1 MDPSRWARVK
11 AVFQDVFELEPAALE
26 AALRAACEG
35 DDGLRDDVKRLL
47 RSHARADGP
56 LDAPPTVEG
65 EHDPETEGEL
75 VAGAEAIPARIGP
88 YRVLRALGQ
97 GGMGTVYLAE
107 RDEPG
112 LHKVVAVK
120 VVRRGMDTEFVI
132 RRFRNERQILAAL
145 EHPGIARLYDGGTTE
160 EGLPYF
166 VMEYVD
172 GEDLLAY
179 CDARRLPVASR
190 LQLFRRV
197 LGAVQ
202 YAHQALVVHRDLKP
216 SNILVTAEG
225 HPKLLD
231 FGIAKLLSPRL
242 AEGAA
247 LEETSAVG
255 RLMTPEYASP
265 EQVRGERATTASDV
279 YSLGVVLYE
288 LLCGHRP
295 YRFEGRGAAER
306 ERAVIAEEP
315 PAPSTA
321 AGRAETP
328 GAVGPGS
335 RKLPTPAEVSERRAV
350 APPRLRRLLRGDLD
364 NVVLK
369 ALRKDPRERYA
380 TAAELAED
388 IRRHQEGFPVRAL
401 PERRWDR
408 AAKFVRRH
416 RAGVATA
423 AVAVISLLTG
433 IAVAVR
439 EARIAE
445 AERRRAEARFE
456 DVRRLANSVIYEFH
470 DAIGNLPGATPARR
484 LLVVRALEYLDR
496 LAAEARDDLALKRE
510 LADAYRRLGQ
520 VQGGGAG
527 ANLGDTTGARASFEK
542 ALAIRQALATRQ
554 PVDPQDALA
563 LALLEFDVA
572 ALQRAMGDAATA
584 ERSLLSAAA
593 RLEALERTGSL
604 AGGQRGR
611 LAATYQRLAEAEQF
625 QGKRDAALQSAR
637 RAVEEAEAAAGG
649 RPPDAALRPVLAGA
663 YYQLAVALAEHG
675 RTAEA
680 LDRSRQARALLE
692 ATLREDPL
700 DAQQTRV
707 LLFVLHGEGNY
718 LWSMGDVAGAIDV
731 RRRALA
737 IAEEALRRDPQD
749 RWSRFGVAV
758 AARSLGVTLRESN
771 DPRGSAP
778 HFRRA
783 LLIARAALEED
794 PRNAYARLEAASAE
808 WGLAQA
814 LITQR
819 TPAALVEG
827 CESLDR
833 VRRVWEGLS
842 AKGQL
847 PPGETAELAEMPKW
861 HARCGP
867 RS

>member
-1 MDPSRWARVK
+1 MDPSRWEKVK
-11 AVFQDVFELEPAALE
+11 AVFQDVFELEPAAQE

-35 DDGLRDDVKRLL
+35 DDALRAHVERLL
-47 RSHARADGP
+47 RSHSRADGP
-56 LDAPPTVEG
+56 LDAPPAVNAERILEPEG
-65 EHDPETEGEL
+65 HLPPPPDTT
-75 VAGAEAIPARIGP
+75 PARIGA

-112 LHKVVAVK
+112 LHKIVAVK

-160 EGLPYF
+160 DALPYF

-172 GEDLLAY
+172 GEDLLTY
-179 CDARRLPVASR
+179 CDARHLTVASR
-190 LQLFRRV
+190 LQLFCRV

-216 SNILVTAEG
+216 SNILVMAEG

-231 FGIAKLLSPRL
+231 FGIAKLLAPRL
-242 AEGAA
+242 TEGAA
-247 LEETSAVG
+247 LEETAAVA

-265 EQVRGERATTASDV
+265 EQVRGERATTTSDV

-295 YRFEGRGAAER
+295 YRLEGRGPAER
-306 ERAVIAEEP
+306 ERAIIEDEP

-321 AGRAETP
+321 AGREE
-328 GAVGPGS
+328 GARASGSGP
-335 RKLPTPAEVSERRAV
+335 RTRLTPAEVSERRGVVPA
-350 APPRLRRLLRGDLD
+350 RLRRLLRGDLD
-364 NVVLK
+364 NIVLK

-388 IRRHQEGFPVRAL
+388 IRRHLEGFPVRAL
-401 PERRWDR
+401 PERRADR
-408 AAKFVRRH
+408 AVKFVRRH
-416 RAGVATA
+416 RAGVAAAAA
-423 AVAVISLLTG
+423 AVLSLLTG

-445 AERRRAEARFE
+445 AHRRRAEARFE

-470 DAIGNLPGATPARR
+470 DAIGNLPGATSARR
-484 LLVVRALEYLDR
+484 LLVARALQYLDR
-496 LAAEARDDLALKRE
+496 LAEEARDDVALKRE

-520 VQGGGAG
+520 VQGGGVG
-527 ANLGDTTGARASFEK
+527 ANLGDTSGALASFGK
-542 ALAIRQALATRQ
+542 ALSIRQALTARQ
-554 PVDPQDALA
+554 PVDPQDVLG
-563 LALLEFDVA
+563 LALLEFDLA
-572 ALQRAMGDAATA
+572 ALHRAMGDLAAA
-584 ERSLLSAAA
+584 EKTLRSTAA
-593 RLEALERTGSL
+593 RLESL
-604 AGGQRGR
+604 QAAGTLAADQRGR

-625 QGKRDAALQSAR
+625 QGKRDAALRSSR
-637 RAVEEAEAAAGG
+637 RAVEEAEAAAGSG
-649 RPPDAALRPVLAGA
+649 PPDAALRPILAAA
-663 YYQLAVALAEHG
+663 YYQLAVALAQQG
-675 RTAEA
+675 GTAEA

-692 ATLREDPL
+692 TALREDPL

-707 LLFVLHGEGNY
+707 LLFVLNGEGNY
-718 LWSMGDVAGAIDV
+718 LWSLGDAAGAIEV

-737 IAEEALRRDPQD
+737 VAEDALRRDPQD
-749 RWSRFGVAV
+749 RWSRLAVAV
-758 AARSLGVTLRESN
+758 AARALGAMLQQSN
-771 DPRGSAP
+771 DAP
-778 HFRRA
+778 ASVPHLRRA
-783 LLIARAALEED
+783 LLITRAALEED
-794 PRNAYARLEAASAE
+794 PRNAFARMEVASAE

-827 CESLDR
+827 CALLGG
-833 VRRVWEGLS
+833 VQALWEGLG

-861 HARCGP
+861 LARCRP